1 MTTHMVESVRHIVG
15 VGDMKIAA
23 TPGDV
28 LVTHALGS
36 CLGISAF
43 DPQTGIG
50 GLLHVMLPAAAI
62 NPEKARARPFMFVDC
77 GVPEFFRGLIACGA
91 VKSRLVVK
99 VAGGACVYNG
109 GEDRYA
115 IGRRNYLTLRKLFW
129 QNGIFIAGEDIGGT
143 SPRTMYMEIASGRV
157 WLNTCGV
164 EKDL

>member
-1 MTTHMVESVRHIVG
+1 
-15 VGDMKIAA
+15 MKIAA

-36 CLGISAF
+36 CLGIAAF
-43 DPQTGIG
+43 DPQAGIG

-62 NPEKARARPFMFVDC
+62 NPDKARTQPFMFVDC

-91 VKSRLVVK
+91 VKTRLVVK
-99 VAGGACVYNG
+99 VAGGACVQSGG
-109 GEDRYA
+109 GEDRFA
-115 IGRRNYLTLRKLFW
+115 IGKRNYLTLRKLFW
-129 QNGIFIAGEDIGGT
+129 RNGIFIANEDIGGVQ
-143 SPRTMYMEIASGRV
+143 PRTMYLEIGSGRV

>member
-1 MTTHMVESVRHIVG
+1 MTRVSEGVKYIVG

-43 DPQTGIG
+43 DPHLGIG

-62 NPEKARARPFMFVDC
+62 NPDKARTHPFMFVDC

-91 VKSRLVVK
+91 VKNRLIVK
-99 VAGGACVYNG
+99 VAGGASVHS
-109 GEDRYA
+109 GEDHFA

-129 QNGIFIAGEDIGGT
+129 QNGIFIANEDIGGT
-143 SPRTMYMEIASGRV
+143 SPRTMYMEIGSGRV